1 MNRRRLLL
9 LAVLVPAVL
18 PGAASAAVRSYGGT
32 TSDGQPFVI
41 GVNTAT
47 GNVERIGVMFSARCT
62 SGMGYS
68 FGHRLTRKAGP
79 ATEPQPGEYPLT
91 VRKRARG
98 AFTASGTAFEA
109 LSEGRIAGIKTEF
122 TGRIRGTKV
131 TGTVRSTVTVG
142 KDASGGAPE
151 DTCTYAK
158 HTFRTQFA
166 RGRILTGQTTQNL
179 PVVVTLTSRARSV
192 KVMNIGWNAE
202 CEPPGF
208 IQIPDELINFRIR
221 GGAFGDKFDHTITLD
236 DGTQRT
242 FNYDLKGRAT
252 RRRAS
257 GTIGIVM
264 EDKGGSAP
272 GTCRTGTVRW
282 SAS

>member
-18 PGAASAAVRSYGGT
+18 PSAASAAVRSYGGT
-32 TSDGQPFVI
+32 TSDGQPFVV

-47 GNVERIGVMFSARCT
+47 GNVERIGVMFSARCK

-68 FGHRLTRKAGP
+68 FGHRLTRKPGP
-79 ATEPQPGEYPLT
+79 ATEPNVGEYPLT
-91 VRKRARG
+91 VKKGKRG
-98 AFTASGTAFEA
+98 AFTASGTAFETLA
-109 LSEGRIAGIKTEF
+109 EGRIAGIKTEF
-122 TGRIRGTKV
+122 RGRIRGSRV
-131 TGTVRSTVTVG
+131 TGTVKADITVG
-142 KDASGGAPE
+142 SDASGGQPE
-151 DTCTYAK
+151 DTCSYTR
-158 HTFRTQFA
+158 HSFRTAFS

-179 PVVVTLTSRARSV
+179 PVVVSLARRARSV
-192 KVMNIGWNAE
+192 KAINIGWNAS

-221 GGAFGDKFDHTITLD
+221 GGRFGDTFDHTITLD

-252 RRRAS
+252 RLRAS